1 MKKVFVGFIVV
12 ALLMGVG
19 SLLLGCSNSGP
30 SGAQE
35 EPQTTVGEVPLVRD
49 SGDIV
54 ADAVVVPVRDAQL
67 SLPTGGI
74 VAEVLVA
81 EGDQVETGQVLVRL
95 DSARQEAAVAQ
106 AEAQVQRA
114 QNALA
119 EVVAGARPEEIEAAQ
134 AAVELARA
142 QLTRVEE
149 GARPEE
155 VAAAEAALSAAQATL
170 QKVQDGPR
178 PEEIEAA
185 EAALSAAQA
194 TLDKVLEGPREG
206 ELVAARAD
214 VANAEAA
221 LRQAQAAYDRVRNQA
236 DITARPESLQL
247 EQATNAYN
255 AAQSR
260 LDALLEGATAAD
272 IDAAR
277 AGVSQA
283 RAQLDALRAEA
294 RAADIAAAQAGIDQA
309 QAQLDAIS
317 APARTADIDAARAE
331 IRRAQAQLSLIE
343 AGARPE
349 TIAAVEADLAAAEA
363 ALEQSEVA
371 LADTLLQAP
380 FAGTVTSLTTSV
392 GEQVVPGVP
401 VVWLADLSEW
411 QIETDDL
418 TELNVVE
425 VEVGSPAF
433 ITFDAIPDLELPGRV
448 VRIAEMAE
456 NKLGDITYT
465 VFITPDEQ
473 DDRLRWGMTAM
484 VRIEAEQ

>member
-1 MKKVFVGFIVV
+1 MKKVLVGIIAV
-12 ALLMGVG
+12 ALLLGAGIM
-19 SLLLGCSNSGP
+19 LLGCTSSSSP
-30 SGAQE
+30 GAPAAEPEVTAE
-35 EPQTTVGEVPLVRD
+35 EIPIVRD
-49 SGDIV
+49 SGGIV

-67 SLPTGGI
+67 SLATAGI

-81 EGDQVETGQVLVRL
+81 EGDQVEAGQVLVRL

-106 AEAQVQRA
+106 AEAQVLRA
-114 QNALA
+114 QSALA
-119 EVVAGARPEEIEAAQ
+119 ELRAGARPEEIDAAQ

-155 VAAAEAALSAAQATL
+155 VAAAEAALAAAQATL

-178 PEEIEAA
+178 AEEIEAA
-185 EAALSAAQA
+185 EAALAAAQA

-221 LRQAQAAYDRVRNQA
+221 LRQAQAAYDRVKNEPNIA
-236 DITARPESLQL
+236 ARPESLQL

-255 AAQSR
+255 AASSR
-260 LDALLEGATAAD
+260 LEALLAGASAAD

-277 AGVSQA
+277 AGVE
-283 RAQLDALRAEA
+283 RAQAQVDALKAA
-294 RAADIAAAQAGIDQA
+294 AQAADIDAAQAGIDQA
-309 QAQLDAIS
+309 QAHLDALT
-317 APARTADIDAARAE
+317 APARNSDLAAAQAE
-331 IRRAQAQLSLIE
+331 IRRAQAQLKLIE
-343 AGARPE
+343 AGARAE

-363 ALEQSEVA
+363 ALKLSQVA
-371 LADTLLQAP
+371 LADTMLEAP
-380 FAGTVTSLTTSV
+380 FAGTVASLDTKV
-392 GEQVVPGVP
+392 GEQVMPGVP

-411 QIETDDL
+411 QVETDDL
-418 TELNVVE
+418 TELRVVD
-425 VEVGSPAF
+425 VAVGAPAS

-448 VRIAEMAE
+448 VRIGSMGE
-456 NKLGDITYT
+456 NRMGDITYT
-465 VFITPDEQ
+465 VVVAPDEH

-484 VRIEAEQ
+484 VTIETD

>member
-1 MKKVFVGFIVV
+1 MKKVLVGIVV
-12 ALLMGVG
+12 VAVLVG
-19 SLLLGCSNSGP
+19 AGSTLLGCALP
-30 SGAQE
+30 RPPGAPAE
-35 EPQTTVGEVPLVRD
+35 AEPTAALVPVVRD
-49 SGDIV
+49 SSDIV

-81 EGDQVETGQVLVRL
+81 EGDQVEAGQVLVRL

-106 AEAQVQRA
+106 AEAQVLRV
-114 QNALA
+114 QNTVA
-119 EVVAGARPEEIEAAQ
+119 ELKAGARPEEIEAAR
-134 AAVELARA
+134 ATVELARA

-178 PEEIEAA
+178 AEEIEAA
-185 EAALSAAQA
+185 EAALASAQA

-221 LRQAQAAYDRVRNQA
+221 LRQAQFAYDRVKDDAN
-236 DITARPESLQL
+236 ISARPESLQL
-247 EQATNAYN
+247 EQATNTFD
-255 AAQSR
+255 AAESR

-283 RAQLDALRAEA
+283 RAQLDALRANA
-294 RAADIAAAQAGIDQA
+294 RSADLAAAQAGIDQA
-309 QAQLDAIS
+309 QAQLDAIK
-317 APARTADIDAARAE
+317 APARTADMAAAQAE
-331 IRRAQAQLSLIE
+331 IRRAQAQLQLIE
-343 AGARPE
+343 AGARAE

-363 ALEQSEVA
+363 ALKQSQVA
-371 LADTLLQAP
+371 LADTVLEAP
-380 FAGTVTSLTTSV
+380 FDGTVASLDTKV
-392 GEQVVPGVP
+392 GEQIVPGAP

-411 QIETDDL
+411 QVETDDL
-418 TELNVVE
+418 TELSVVD
-425 VEVGSPAF
+425 VEVGAPAL
-433 ITFDAIPDLELPGRV
+433 ITVDAIPGLELPGEV
-448 VRIAEMAE
+448 VRIGAIAE
-456 NKLGDITYT
+456 NKLGDTTYT
-465 VFITPDEQ
+465 VIVVPGEH

-484 VRIEAEQ
+484 VVIETD